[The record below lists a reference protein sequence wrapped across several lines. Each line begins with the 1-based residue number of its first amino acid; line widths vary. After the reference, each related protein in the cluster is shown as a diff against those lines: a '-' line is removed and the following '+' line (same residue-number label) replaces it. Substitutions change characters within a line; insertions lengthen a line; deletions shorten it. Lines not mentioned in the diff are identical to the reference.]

1 MLDRISG
8 ITLSFAGNLLSHVP
22 DSALTLGTGM
32 SICLTEIGAA
42 LGSLSMVTGIAV
54 GLAGLSLAALAYP
67 LYNRVLKTQ
76 RAKIAPN
83 ILRISDELLQG

>member
-1 MLDRISG
+1 MNWKKIG
-8 ITLSFAGNLLSHVP
+8 KKLLFPPVWLM
-22 DSALTLGTGM
+22 ALL
-32 SICLTEIGAA
+32 
-42 LGSLSMVTGIAV
+42 VTGIAV
-54 GLAGLSLAALAYP
+54 GLASLLLTALAYP

>member
-1 MLDRISG
+1 MNWKKIG
-8 ITLSFAGNLLSHVP
+8 KKLLFPPVW
-22 DSALTLGTGM
+22 L
-32 SICLTEIGAA
+32 
-42 LGSLSMVTGIAV
+42 MVLLVIGIAV
-54 GLAGLSLAALAYP
+54 GLAGLLLTALAYP

>member
-1 MLDRISG
+1 MLSAVIFGLNPLLVLCIQGEGINSISLVLLRNM
-8 ITLSFAGNLLSHVP
+8 LSIPV
-22 DSALTLGTGM
+22 
-32 SICLTEIGAA
+32 
-42 LGSLSMVTGIAV
+42 
-54 GLAGLSLAALAYP
+54 LAALAYP

>member
-1 MLDRISG
+1 MNWKKIG
-8 ITLSFAGNLLSHVP
+8 KKLLFPPVW
-22 DSALTLGTGM
+22 LMVIL
-32 SICLTEIGAA
+32 
-42 LGSLSMVTGIAV
+42 VTGIAV
-54 GLAGLSLAALAYP
+54 GLAGLLLTALAYP

>member
-1 MLDRISG
+1 MNWKKIG
-8 ITLSFAGNLLSHVP
+8 KKLLFPPVWLMALLVTACAA
-22 DSALTLGTGM
+22 ALTGLL
-32 SICLTEIGAA
+32 LT
-42 LGSLSMVTGIAV
+42 
-54 GLAGLSLAALAYP
+54 ALAYP